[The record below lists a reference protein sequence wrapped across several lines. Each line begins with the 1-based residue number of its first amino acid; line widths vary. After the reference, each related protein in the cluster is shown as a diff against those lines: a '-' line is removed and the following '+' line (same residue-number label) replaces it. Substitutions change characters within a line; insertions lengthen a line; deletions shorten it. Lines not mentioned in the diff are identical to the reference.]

1 MANFMEHLGLDFLVE
16 TEDQVRGLWGYIAQ
30 EGKAIT
36 GYYGFPYLNQ
46 HFGDAQL
53 ILRTIRN
60 DEEKRIEVVGM
71 DTHSSGNCVWEVY
84 LSDMNI
90 TRKDADVMERRCVV
104 KRKSDGGGMAVVNI
118 VNADVLPSFDEG
130 TELKLQMIAFPAFIE
145 YFKDEDEYADA
156 QPESRNGKKWLLSD
170 GTMMPTGLM
179 RNRDPESDEFES
191 NEDLD
196 DLMLIRGTVKKLYH
210 GVFEL
215 GGEKH
220 NAYLRCIIGTEHGD
234 LEIVHTIDEVKE
246 EQRDNIRV
254 GATVNGVF
262 TLSGD
267 AAIYE
272 YDQGIVLDEA
282 NDLSIL
288 RSTFSGADPERI
300 RFVFAEDAT
309 YLAEYNN
316 TTYTGR
322 DEIVNRLKYVAE
334 AADSKHFAHLATIVS
349 VDEGDEPLPYD
360 VGKRCIVIASGE
372 EHNYETIAFAD
383 IDAEG
388 RICKL
393 VTSGNSRYHFH
404 IDEKPKP
411 KTPLDDVEIPKSV
424 VEPIIMRAR
433 FHGVISDD
441 VTDDM
446 ILNELNDARMYEN
459 NICNMLATMPT
470 GDEKTNLG
478 NLFGYLFAKAV
489 ETEFSEKQHIG
500 LFKKRLVVS
509 YTSGDAWAG
518 EINTLLKPEQ
528 NEKIVAAM
536 ELGKQFAK
544 DFAFFHP
551 FDEPHDVEYDADL
564 LKALIVVQQ
573 LGKLYEPKCMK

>member
-1 MANFMEHLGLDFLVE
+1 MFNAQNRIRQLMAE
-16 TEDQVRGLWGYIAQ
+16 RGWTIYRLAQ
-30 EGKAIT
+30 ESGLSQTTISNIFKRNNQPSLPTVNAIC
-36 GYYGFPYLNQ
+36 
-46 HFGDAQL
+46 DACGITLAQFF
-53 ILRTIRN
+53 TEN
-60 DEEKRIEVVGM
+60 D
-71 DTHSSGNCVWEVY
+71 
-84 LSDMNI
+84 
-90 TRKDADVMERRCVV
+90 
-104 KRKSDGGGMAVVNI
+104 I

-145 YFKDEDEYADA
+145 YFKDEDEYTSA

-220 NAYLRCIIGTEHGD
+220 NAYLRCIIGTEYGD

-246 EQRDNIRV
+246 EHRDNIRV
-254 GATVNGVF
+254 GATVNGAF

-288 RSTFSGADPERI
+288 RSTFAGADPERI

-322 DEIVNRLKYVAE
+322 DEIVDRLKYVIE
-334 AADSKHFAHLATIVS
+334 SADSKHFAHLATIVS

-388 RICKL
+388 CICKL

-489 ETEFSEKQHIG
+489 ETEFSEKQHVG

-509 YTSGDAWAG
+509 YTPGDAWDG

-551 FDEPHDVEYDADL
+551 FDEPHDDEYDADL